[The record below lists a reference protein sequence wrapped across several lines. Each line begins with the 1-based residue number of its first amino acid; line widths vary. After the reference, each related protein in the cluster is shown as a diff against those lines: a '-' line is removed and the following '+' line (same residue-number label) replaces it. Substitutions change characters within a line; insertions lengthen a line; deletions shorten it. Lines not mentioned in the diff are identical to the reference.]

1 MKDIEKYI
9 EKCDLYQRMKNKMEA
24 PAEKLITNEVPE
36 KLWIH
41 LMVDF
46 ITKLPLVVEKDTI
59 LVVCNRLSKMA
70 YFVATTE
77 GISVEELAR
86 LFRNDVWKLHRLLES
101 VILDKGPQ
109 FAAELMKKL
118 NRMLE
123 IEMRL
128 SIAFY
133 SQMNGQMEQMNQEL
147 EQYLRFFIE
156 YKQRDWLE

>member
-9 EKCDLYQRMKNKMEA
+9 EKCDLYQRMKNKIEA

-128 SIAFY
+128 STVFY
-133 SQMNGQMEQMNQEL
+133 S
-147 EQYLRFFIE
+147 
-156 YKQRDWLE
+156 

>member
-24 PAEKLITNEVPE
+24 PAEKLITNKVPE
-36 KLWIH
+36 KLWTH

-128 SIAFY
+128 STVFY
-133 SQMNGQMEQMNQEL
+133 S
-147 EQYLRFFIE
+147 
-156 YKQRDWLE
+156 

>member
-9 EKCDLYQRMKNKMEA
+9 EKCDLYQRMKNKIEA

-46 ITKLPLVVEKDTI
+46 ITKLPLVVEKDII

-128 SIAFY
+128 STVFY
-133 SQMNGQMEQMNQEL
+133 S
-147 EQYLRFFIE
+147 
-156 YKQRDWLE
+156 

>member
-36 KLWIH
+36 KLWTH

-128 SIAFY
+128 STVFY
-133 SQMNGQMEQMNQEL
+133 S
-147 EQYLRFFIE
+147 
-156 YKQRDWLE
+156 

>member
-128 SIAFY
+128 STVFY
-133 SQMNGQMEQMNQEL
+133 S
-147 EQYLRFFIE
+147 
-156 YKQRDWLE
+156 